1 METDLCPDRSE
12 EVVDWATPGEDLCT
26 EEFQAKGEQ
35 GKTYVSMFKGE
46 FEVKQRGGSS
56 SDPCQV
62 FNYPGLSQLLYQL
75 RPRCRHVFFTI
86 SW

>member
-26 EEFQAKGEQ
+26 KEFQAKGEQ

-46 FEVKQRGGSS
+46 FEALK
-56 SDPCQV
+56 
-62 FNYPGLSQLLYQL
+62 
-75 RPRCRHVFFTI
+75 
-86 SW
+86 